1 MFVTQL
7 RKSSFQ
13 LFSTIEIHV
22 HITDVVVLMYENE
35 EETVAGVEKMNSREI
50 QVIGFNTTVLGGSD
64 QKLV

>member
-1 MFVTQL
+1 
-7 RKSSFQ
+7 
-13 LFSTIEIHV
+13 
-22 HITDVVVLMYENE
+22 MYENE